1 LGNSLYGV
9 FRFTENPMEPADSTG
24 LEERTTI
31 LLAEDDPDD
40 VFLIQAAFAEA
51 AVPYRLAVVNNGEQ
65 AIQYLSGDGP
75 YADRTRHPM
84 PFLLLLDLKMP
95 IRTGFEV
102 LDWIRSRPELNRL
115 LVVILTGSGLRT
127 DVWKAEELGTNSYL
141 VKSPDYKQLI
151 LFLKSFDPKAS

>member
-1 LGNSLYGV
+1 
-9 FRFTENPMEPADSTG
+9 MQPADSTG

-51 AVPYRLAVVNNGEQ
+51 GVPYRLAVVNNGEQ
-65 AIQYLSGDGP
+65 AIQYLSGEGP

-102 LDWIRSRPELNRL
+102 LDWIRSRRELDRL